1 MGTEQGR
8 ALVEE
13 RVGSPLPDPGRGSR
27 PQAGRRSLSFS
38 RGCLFGIL
46 DIKGASSAGT

>member
-13 RVGSPLPDPGRGSR
+13 RWGPHCQTPEEAAGLRQVGEGS
-27 PQAGRRSLSFS
+27 SFS

-46 DIKGASSAGT
+46 DIKGGQ